1 MAGRVPTEFH
11 GYSKSMLTITD
22 LSLQRGGVWL
32 LENVNLTVQP
42 GQRVAIVGANG
53 AGKSS
58 LFKLLLGQL
67 APEQGSVSLPG
78 GCRIAHMAQEVEAS
92 SRSAR
97 DFILDGDFE
106 LRRLERELAAAE
118 ARSDDHAIA
127 HVHGE
132 LDLHE
137 AWSASRRAEALLR
150 GLGFADSDAERP
162 VSAFSGGWRIRL
174 NLAQA
179 LMRPSDLLLLDE
191 PTNHLDLDACLWL
204 ENWLRRYPG
213 TLLFISHDRDFM
225 DRVATHLVHFDQ
237 KKLVLY
243 TGNYSAF
250 EVQRSER
257 LAQQQA
263 GFERQQARI
272 AEIQR
277 FIDRFKAKATKA
289 KQAQSRVKALERME
303 QIAPAHIDSPFSFT
317 FPMADKVSN
326 PLLSVRDGKAG
337 HGESVVLSGLNL
349 TLLPGSRIG
358 LLGPNG
364 AGKSTLMDAL
374 RGKGTLLAGERT
386 CGEHLAI
393 KYFAQHQLESL
404 DLDASPFLHLQRLAP
419 KASEQSVRNFLGG
432 FDFHGD
438 EALSPIR
445 SFSGGEKARVA
456 LAVIAW
462 QKPNLLLLDEPTN
475 HLDLEMRQALT
486 MALQNFEGA
495 IVVVSHDRHLLRNT
509 VDEFWLVNDGHVV
522 EYQGDLEDYES
533 WLADRRK
540 DDAEPPKRQLGSV
553 AGSADAA
560 SAQADTAVGESA
572 DDRKARKRAEA
583 ALRQKLS
590 PYRKQQATLEKQME
604 TLHETLNDLE
614 SELADPALYSDES
627 KGRLKDLLGKQSAAK
642 GQLEEFEAQWLEVSE
657 TVETMEDE
665 LAGQ

>member
-1 MAGRVPTEFH
+1 
-11 GYSKSMLTITD
+11 MLTITD

-32 LENVNLTVQP
+32 LQAVSLTVQP

-58 LFKLLLGQL
+58 LFQLLLGQL
-67 APEQGSVSLPG
+67 TPEQGSVALPG
-78 GCRIAHMAQEVEAS
+78 GCRIAHMAQEVKAS
-92 SRSAR
+92 DRSAR
-97 DFILDGDFE
+97 DFVLDGDLD
-106 LRRLERELAAAE
+106 LRRMEAELADAE
-118 ARSDDHAIA
+118 ARGDDHAQARI
-127 HVHGE
+127 HGE
-132 LDLHE
+132 LDIHE
-137 AWSASRRAEALLR
+137 AWSASRRAETLLR
-150 GLGFADSDAERP
+150 GLGFSDYDIGRP

-237 KKLVLY
+237 QKLELY
-243 TGNYSAF
+243 TGNYTAF
-250 EVQRSER
+250 EGQRSER

-289 KQAQSRVKALERME
+289 RQAQSRVKALERME
-303 QIAPAHIDSPFSFT
+303 RIAPAHIDSPFSFE
-317 FPMADKVSN
+317 FPLSEKVSN
-326 PLLSVRDGKAG
+326 PLLSIRNGQAG
-337 HGESVVLSGLNL
+337 HGTAPILTGINL

-364 AGKSTLMDAL
+364 AGKSTLMDGL
-374 RGKGTLLAGERT
+374 RGEKTLLAGDRT

-393 KYFAQHQLESL
+393 GYFAQHQLESL
-404 DLDASPFLHLQRLAP
+404 DLDASPFLHLQRLSP
-419 KASEQSVRNFLGG
+419 KASEQSIRNFLGG

-438 EALSPIR
+438 EALSAIR

-456 LAVIAW
+456 LAIIAW
-462 QKPNLLLLDEPTN
+462 QRPNLLLLDEPTN

-495 IVVVSHDRHLLRNT
+495 IIVVSHDRHLLRNT
-509 VDEFWLVNDGHVV
+509 VDEFWLVNDGRVQ
-522 EYQGDLEDYES
+522 EYEGDLEDYER

-540 DDAEPPKRQLGSV
+540 DDTEAPRNNQVTSNGVPAE
-553 AGSADAA
+553 A
-560 SAQADTAVGESA
+560 SAGEGVGESA

-590 PYRKQQATLEKQME
+590 PYRKRQTGLEKEMDGLQQTLQTLEA
-604 TLHETLNDLE
+604 DL
-614 SELADPALYSDES
+614 ANPALYDAD
-627 KGRLKDLLGKQSAAK
+627 GQARLKELLGKQAEAK
-642 GQLEEFEAQWLEVSE
+642 SRMEDIEAEWLEVSE
-657 TVETMEDE
+657 TVESLEAE
-665 LAGQ
+665 LAG

>member
-1 MAGRVPTEFH
+1 
-11 GYSKSMLTITD
+11 MLTITD

-32 LENVNLTVQP
+32 LESVNLTIQP

-58 LFKLLLGQL
+58 LFQLLLGQL
-67 APEQGSVSLPG
+67 APEQGRASLPG
-78 GCRIAHMAQEVEAS
+78 GCRIAHMAQEVKAS
-92 SRSAR
+92 QRSAR
-97 DFILDGDFE
+97 NFVLDGDLD
-106 LRRLERELAAAE
+106 LRRLEAQLAAAE
-118 ARSDDHAIA
+118 ARGDDNESARI
-127 HVHGE
+127 HGE
-132 LDLHE
+132 LDVHE
-137 AWSASRRAEALLR
+137 AWSAPRRAESLIR
-150 GLGFADSDAERP
+150 GLGFTDTDADRP
-162 VSAFSGGWRIRL
+162 VSEFSGGWRIRL

-204 ENWLRRYPG
+204 ENWLRRYEG

-237 KKLVLY
+237 RGLDLY
-243 TGNYSAF
+243 SGNYSAF
-250 EVQRSER
+250 ETQRSER

-303 QIAPAHIDSPFSFT
+303 KIAPAHVDSPFSFE
-317 FPMADKVSN
+317 FPVADKVSS
-326 PLLSVRDGKAG
+326 PLLSIRHGAAG
-337 HGESVVLSGLNL
+337 YDDAVILSGINL

-374 RGKGTLLAGERT
+374 RAQDTLLEGQRT

-393 KYFAQHQLESL
+393 GHFAQHQLESL
-404 DLDASPFLHLQRLAP
+404 DLGASPFLHLQRLSP
-419 KASEQSVRNFLGG
+419 KASEQSIRNFLGG
-432 FDFHGD
+432 FDFHGK
-438 EALSPIR
+438 EALSAIH

-475 HLDLEMRQALT
+475 HLDLEMRHALT

-509 VDEFWLVNDGHVV
+509 VDDFWLVNDGRVT
-522 EYQGDLEDYES
+522 EYKGDLEDYER

-540 DDAEPPKRQLGSV
+540 DDTEAPQREDANGAAP
-553 AGSADAA
+553 SAKTE
-560 SAQADTAVGESA
+560 ADVAVGETA

-590 PYRKQQATLEKQME
+590 PYRKQQSALEKEMDQLQARLVTLEQDLSDPELYAEQGREQLKTMLAEQGRAKGRLAE
-604 TLHETLNDLE
+604 VEAQWLEISEAVENLE
-614 SELADPALYSDES
+614 SELATQD
-627 KGRLKDLLGKQSAAK
+627 
-642 GQLEEFEAQWLEVSE
+642 
-657 TVETMEDE
+657 
-665 LAGQ
+665 

>member
-1 MAGRVPTEFH
+1 
-11 GYSKSMLTITD
+11 
-22 LSLQRGGVWL
+22 L

-67 APEQGSVSLPG
+67 AAEQGGVSLPG

-92 SRSAR
+92 ARSAR

-106 LRRLERELAAAE
+106 LRRLERELAEAE
-118 ARSDDHAIA
+118 ARGDDHAIVHA
-127 HVHGE
+127 HGE

-137 AWSASRRAEALLR
+137 AWSAPRRAEALLR

-204 ENWLRRYPG
+204 ENWLRRYSG

-303 QIAPAHIDSPFSFT
+303 RIAPAHVDSPFSFE

-326 PLLSVRDGKAG
+326 PLLSIRHGVAG
-337 HGESVVLSGLNL
+337 HGDTAILRNINV

-364 AGKSTLMDAL
+364 AGKSTFMDAL
-374 RGKGTLLAGERT
+374 RGTGTLLSGERT

-393 KYFAQHQLESL
+393 GYFAQHQLESL

-419 KASEQSVRNFLGG
+419 RASEQQVRNFLGG

-456 LAVIAW
+456 LAIIAW

-486 MALQNFEGA
+486 MALQNFDGA

-509 VDEFWLVNDGHVV
+509 VDQFWLVSDGAVQ
-522 EYQGDLEDYES
+522 EYDGDLEDYER
-533 WLADRRK
+533 WLAERRK
-540 DDAEPPKRQLGSV
+540 DDDEPPKREVIEQATDNKV
-553 AGSADAA
+553 AAGATALTAD
-560 SAQADTAVGESA
+560 E
-572 DDRKARKRAEA
+572 RKARKRQEAE
-583 ALRQKLS
+583 LRQKLS
-590 PYRKQQATLEKQME
+590 PWRKKQGNLEARMEQLQQ
-604 TLHETLNDLE
+604 
-614 SELADPALYSDES
+614 ELAGVEQQLSDPAIYDDSA
-627 KGRLKDLLGKQSAAK
+627 KVKLKELLAQQTGLKRE
-642 GQLEEFEAQWLEVSE
+642 LDDVEAEWLEVSE
-657 TVETMEDE
+657 TVENLEAE
-665 LAGQ
+665 LAG

>member
-1 MAGRVPTEFH
+1 
-11 GYSKSMLTITD
+11 MLTITD

-67 APEQGSVSLPG
+67 AAEQGGVSLPG

-92 SRSAR
+92 ARSAR

-106 LRRLERELAAAE
+106 LRRLERELAEAE
-118 ARSDDHAIA
+118 ARGDDHAIA
-127 HVHGE
+127 HAHGE

-137 AWSASRRAEALLR
+137 AWSAPRRAEALLR

-204 ENWLRRYPG
+204 ENWLRRYSG

-303 QIAPAHIDSPFSFT
+303 RIAPAHVDSPFSFE

-326 PLLSVRDGKAG
+326 PLVSIRHGVAG
-337 HGESVVLSGLNL
+337 HGDTAILRNINV

-364 AGKSTLMDAL
+364 AGKSTFMDAL
-374 RGKGTLLAGERT
+374 RGTGTLLAGERT

-393 KYFAQHQLESL
+393 GYFAQHQLESL

-419 KASEQSVRNFLGG
+419 RASEQQVRNFLGG

-486 MALQNFEGA
+486 MALQNFDGA

-509 VDEFWLVNDGHVV
+509 VDQFWLVSDGAVR
-522 EYQGDLEDYES
+522 EYDGDLEDYER
-533 WLADRRK
+533 WLAERRK
-540 DDAEPPKRQLGSV
+540 DDDEPPKREVVEQAAENKV
-553 AGSADAA
+553 ATGATALTAD
-560 SAQADTAVGESA
+560 E
-572 DDRKARKRAEA
+572 RKARKRQEAE
-583 ALRQKLS
+583 LRQKLS
-590 PYRKQQATLEKQME
+590 PWRKKQGNLEARMDQLQQELAAVEQQ
-604 TLHETLNDLE
+604 
-614 SELADPALYSDES
+614 LADPAIYDDSA
-627 KGRLKDLLGKQSAAK
+627 KLKLKELLAQQTGLKRE
-642 GQLEEFEAQWLEVSE
+642 LDDVEAEWLDVSE
-657 TVETMEDE
+657 TVENLEAE
-665 LAGQ
+665 LAG

>member
-1 MAGRVPTEFH
+1 M
-11 GYSKSMLTITD
+11 
-22 LSLQRGGVWL
+22 

-67 APEQGSVSLPG
+67 AAEQGGVSLPG

-92 SRSAR
+92 ARSAR

-106 LRRLERELAAAE
+106 LRRLERELAEAE
-118 ARSDDHAIA
+118 ARGDDHAIA
-127 HVHGE
+127 HAHGE

-137 AWSASRRAEALLR
+137 AWSAPRRAEALLR

-204 ENWLRRYPG
+204 ENWLRRYSG

-303 QIAPAHIDSPFSFT
+303 RIAPAHVDSPFGFD

-326 PLLSVRDGKAG
+326 PLLSIRHGVAG
-337 HGESVVLSGLNL
+337 HGDTAILRNINV

-364 AGKSTLMDAL
+364 AGKSTFMDAL
-374 RGKGTLLAGERT
+374 RGTGTLLAGERT

-393 KYFAQHQLESL
+393 GYFAQHQLESL

-419 KASEQSVRNFLGG
+419 RASEQQVRNFLGG

-456 LAVIAW
+456 LAIIAW

-486 MALQNFEGA
+486 MALQNFDGA

-509 VDEFWLVNDGHVV
+509 VDQFWLVSDGAVQ
-522 EYQGDLEDYES
+522 EYDGDLEDYER
-533 WLADRRK
+533 WLAERRK
-540 DDAEPPKRQLGSV
+540 DDDEPPKREVVEQAAENKV
-553 AGSADAA
+553 ATGATALTAD
-560 SAQADTAVGESA
+560 E
-572 DDRKARKRAEA
+572 RKVRKRQEAE
-583 ALRQKLS
+583 LRQKLS
-590 PYRKQQATLEKQME
+590 PWRKKQGNLEARMEQLQQ
-604 TLHETLNDLE
+604 
-614 SELADPALYSDES
+614 ELAGVEQQLSDPAIYDDSA
-627 KGRLKDLLGKQSAAK
+627 KVKLKELLAQQTGLKRE
-642 GQLEEFEAQWLEVSE
+642 LDDVEAEWLEVSE
-657 TVETMEDE
+657 TVENLEAE
-665 LAGQ
+665 LAG

>member
-1 MAGRVPTEFH
+1 
-11 GYSKSMLTITD
+11 MLTITD

-32 LENVNLTVQP
+32 LDSVTLTVQT

-58 LFKLLLGQL
+58 LFQLLLGQL

-78 GCRIAHMAQEVEAS
+78 GCRIAHMAQEVEATG
-92 SRSAR
+92 RSAR
-97 DFILDGDFE
+97 DFVLDGDPD
-106 LRRLERELAAAE
+106 LRRLEQELQKAE
-118 ARSDDHAIA
+118 SRGDDNAVA
-127 HVHGE
+127 HIHGE
-132 LDLHE
+132 LDVHE
-137 AWSASRRAEALLR
+137 AWSAPRRAESLLR
-150 GLGFADSDAERP
+150 GLGFQDSDADRP

-204 ENWLRRYPG
+204 ENWLRRYGG

-225 DRVATHLVHFDQ
+225 DRVATHVVHFDNR
-237 KKLVLY
+237 KLELY

-250 EVQRSER
+250 EGQRSER

-289 KQAQSRVKALERME
+289 RQAQSRVKALERME
-303 QIAPAHIDSPFSFT
+303 KIAPAHIDSPFSFE
-317 FPMADKVSN
+317 FPMADKVSS
-326 PLLSVRDGKAG
+326 PLLSIRHGRAG
-337 HGESVVLSGLNL
+337 HGDTVILDNINL
-349 TLLPGSRIG
+349 TLLPGSRVG

-374 RGKGTLLAGERT
+374 LGPGEHGEASTLIAGERT
-386 CGEHLAI
+386 CGENLAI
-393 KYFAQHQLESL
+393 GYFAQHQLESL

-419 KASEQSVRNFLGG
+419 RASEQSIRNFLGG

-438 EALSPIR
+438 EALSAIR

-509 VDEFWLVNDGHVV
+509 VDEFWLVNDGGVT
-522 EYQGDLEDYES
+522 EYQGDLEDYER

-540 DDAEPPKRQLGSV
+540 DDTEAPRRQPTGARNGV
-553 AGSADAA
+553 NTAA
-560 SAQADTAVGESA
+560 LESEAAVGESA
-572 DDRKARKRAEA
+572 EDRKARKRAEA

-590 PYRKQQATLEKQME
+590 PYRKKQATLEKQME
-604 TLHETLNDLE
+604 SLHETLSGLE
-614 SELADPALYSDES
+614 AELADPGLYNDES
-627 KGRLKDLLGKQSAAK
+627 KNRLKELLGRQSEAK
-642 GQLEEFEAQWLEVSE
+642 ARLEDAEAEWLDVSE
-657 TVETMEDE
+657 TVEAMEAE
-665 LAGQ
+665 LAD

>member
-1 MAGRVPTEFH
+1 
-11 GYSKSMLTITD
+11 MLE
-22 LSLQRGGVWL
+22 S
-32 LENVNLTVQP
+32 VNLTIQP

-58 LFKLLLGQL
+58 LFQLLLGQL
-67 APEQGSVSLPG
+67 APEQGSASLPG
-78 GCRIAHMAQEVEAS
+78 GCRIAHMAQEVMAS
-92 SRSAR
+92 RRSAR
-97 DFILDGDFE
+97 DFVLDGDID
-106 LRRLERELAAAE
+106 LRRLEADLAAAE
-118 ARSDDHAIA
+118 ARGDDHEIA
-127 HVHGE
+127 RIHGE
-132 LDLHE
+132 LDVHE
-137 AWSASRRAEALLR
+137 AWSAPRRAESLIR
-150 GLGFADSDAERP
+150 GLGFTDADADRP

-204 ENWLRRYPG
+204 ENWLRRYEG

-237 KKLVLY
+237 RRLDLY

-250 EVQRSER
+250 EAQRSER

-303 QIAPAHIDSPFSFT
+303 KIAPAHVDSPFSFE
-317 FPMADKVSN
+317 FPVADKVSS
-326 PLLSVRDGKAG
+326 PLLSIRHGAAGYDDAVILRDI
-337 HGESVVLSGLNL
+337 NL

-374 RGKGTLLAGERT
+374 RQQDALLEGQRI

-393 KYFAQHQLESL
+393 GHFAQHQLESL
-404 DLDASPFLHLQRLAP
+404 DLDASPFLHLQRLSP
-419 KASEQSVRNFLGG
+419 RASEQSIRNFLGG

-438 EALSPIR
+438 EALSAIR

-486 MALQNFEGA
+486 MALQNFDGA

-509 VDEFWLVNDGHVV
+509 VDEFWLVNDGRVT
-522 EYQGDLEDYES
+522 EYKGDLEDYER

-540 DDAEPPKRQLGSV
+540 DETEAPRRAAA
-553 AGSADAA
+553 AGTA
-560 SAQADTAVGESA
+560 SAPEKPEAEATIGESA

-590 PYRKQQATLEKQME
+590 PYRK
-604 TLHETLNDLE
+604 
-614 SELADPALYSDES
+614 
-627 KGRLKDLLGKQSAAK
+627 KQSALEKEMDQLQGRLAA
-642 GQLEEFEAQWLEVSE
+642 LEETLSDPDLYAEQGREKLKASLAEQGSAKSRLADVEAEWLEVSE
-657 TVETMEDE
+657 KVEEMESE
-665 LAGQ
+665 LEVQA

>member
-1 MAGRVPTEFH
+1 
-11 GYSKSMLTITD
+11 MLTITD

-32 LENVNLTVQP
+32 LDTTSVTIQP
-42 GQRVAIVGANG
+42 GQRAAIVGANG

-58 LFKLLLGQL
+58 LFQLLLGQL
-67 APEQGSVSLPG
+67 SPEQGSVSLPG

-92 SRSAR
+92 ARSAR
-97 DFILDGDFE
+97 DFVLDGDTR
-106 LRRLERELAAAE
+106 LRALESELAEAE
-118 ARSDDHAIA
+118 ARGDDHAMA
-127 HVHGE
+127 RVHGE
-132 LDLHE
+132 LDVHE
-137 AWSASRRAEALLR
+137 AWSASRRAEALIR
-150 GLGFADSDAERP
+150 GLGFVDGDADRP
-162 VSAFSGGWRIRL
+162 VSSFSGGWRIRL

-179 LMRPSDLLLLDE
+179 LMKPSDLLLLDE

-204 ENWLRRYPG
+204 ENWLARYPG

-225 DRVATHLVHFDQ
+225 DRVATHIIHFDR
-237 KKLVLY
+237 KKLAQY

-250 EVQRSER
+250 ENQRSER

-263 GFERQQARI
+263 NYEKQQARV

-289 KQAQSRVKALERME
+289 RQAQSRVKSLERME

-317 FPMADKVSN
+317 FPVADKVSN
-326 PLLSVRDGKAG
+326 PLLSVRKGEAG
-337 HGESVVLSGLNL
+337 HGQSVVLSGLNL
-349 TLLPGSRIG
+349 TLLPGSRVG

-374 RGKGTLLAGERT
+374 RGQSTLLGGDRT
-386 CGEHLAI
+386 GGEHLAI
-393 KYFAQHQLESL
+393 GYFAQHQLESL
-404 DLDASPFLHLQRLAP
+404 DLDASPFLHLQRLSP

-486 MALQNFEGA
+486 MALQNFDGA
-495 IVVVSHDRHLLRNT
+495 MVVVSHDRHLLRNT
-509 VDEFWLVNDGHVV
+509 VDEFWLVNDGVV
-522 EYQGDLEDYES
+522 EPYEGDLEDYER

-540 DDAEPPKRQLGSV
+540 DDDQPPRRDSQASV
-553 AGSADAA
+553 ADASSGLTAD
-560 SAQADTAVGESA
+560 Q
-572 DDRKARKRAEA
+572 RKARKREQAELRQQLSPWKKQLAKSEKAIEASQAKLAELEEALADSSLYEAASKVRLKELLAEQAATRAALDDAEA
-583 ALRQKLS
+583 
-590 PYRKQQATLEKQME
+590 TWLETGEK
-604 TLHETLNDLE
+604 
-614 SELADPALYSDES
+614 
-627 KGRLKDLLGKQSAAK
+627 
-642 GQLEEFEAQWLEVSE
+642 LEELEARLE
-657 TVETMEDE
+657 
-665 LAGQ
+665 

>member
-1 MAGRVPTEFH
+1 M
-11 GYSKSMLTITD
+11 
-22 LSLQRGGVWL
+22 
-32 LENVNLTVQP
+32 LENVSLTVQP

-58 LFKLLLGQL
+58 LFQLLLGHL

-92 SRSAR
+92 QRSAR
-97 DFILDGDFE
+97 DFVLDGDFE
-106 LRRLERELAAAE
+106 LRRMERELADAE
-118 ARSDDHAIA
+118 ARDDHHAIA
-127 HVHGE
+127 RLHGE
-132 LDLHE
+132 LDVHE
-137 AWSASRRAEALLR
+137 AWSAPRRADSLLR
-150 GLGFADSDAERP
+150 GLGFADSDVDRP

-225 DRVATHLVHFDQ
+225 DRVATHLVHFDN
-237 KKLVLY
+237 KKLELY

-250 EVQRSER
+250 ELQRSER
-257 LAQQQA
+257 LAQQQSNY
-263 GFERQQARI
+263 ERQQARI

-289 KQAQSRVKALERME
+289 RQAQSRVKALERME
-303 QIAPAHIDSPFSFT
+303 RIAPAHVDSPFSFE

-326 PLLSVRDGKAG
+326 PLLSIRNGVAG
-337 HGESVVLSGLNL
+337 HGQTAILNNINV

-364 AGKSTLMDAL
+364 AGKSTFMDAL
-374 RGKGTLLAGERT
+374 RGTGTLLSGERT

-393 KYFAQHQLESL
+393 GYFAQHQLEAL
-404 DLDASPFLHLQRLAP
+404 DLDASPFLHLQRLSP
-419 KASEQSVRNFLGG
+419 RASEQSVRNFLGG

-486 MALQNFEGA
+486 MALQNFDGA

-509 VDEFWLVNDGHVV
+509 VDEFWLVSDGTVQ
-522 EYQGDLEDYES
+522 EYDGDLEDYER

-540 DDAEPPKRQLGSV
+540 DEDEPPKRQVAEDSEAEKK
-553 AGSADAA
+553 AGSA
-560 SAQADTAVGESA
+560 QALTADE
-572 DDRKARKRAEA
+572 RKARKRQEAE
-583 ALRQKLS
+583 LRQKLS
-590 PYRKQQATLEKQME
+590 PWRKKQVSLEARMDQLQQQ
-604 TLHETLNDLE
+604 
-614 SELADPALYSDES
+614 LAGVEASLGDPAVYEDSG
-627 KGRLKDLLGKQSAAK
+627 KVRLKALLAEQTELKRA
-642 GQLEEFEAQWLEVSE
+642 LEEVEAEWLEVSE
-657 TVETMEDE
+657 TVENLEAE
-665 LAGQ
+665 LAG

>member
-1 MAGRVPTEFH
+1 
-11 GYSKSMLTITD
+11 MLTITD
-22 LSLQRGGVWL
+22 LSLQRGGDWL
-32 LENVNLTVQP
+32 LDAVSLTVQP
-42 GQRVAIVGANG
+42 GQRMAIVGANG

-58 LFKLLLGQL
+58 LFQLLLGQL
-67 APEQGSVSLPG
+67 SPEQGSVSLPG
-78 GCRIAHMAQEVEAS
+78 GCRIAHMAQEVKATEQ
-92 SRSAR
+92 SAR
-97 DFILDGDFE
+97 DFVLDGDTD
-106 LRRLERELAAAE
+106 LRRLEQELAQAE
-118 ARSDDHAIA
+118 ARGDDNAIA
-127 HVHGE
+127 HIHGE
-132 LDLHE
+132 LDVHE
-137 AWSASRRAEALLR
+137 AWSAARRAESLLR
-150 GLGFADSDAERP
+150 GLGFQDGDADRP

-204 ENWLRRYPG
+204 ENWLRRYEG

-225 DRVATHLVHFDQ
+225 DRVATHVVHFDRR
-237 KKLVLY
+237 KLDLY

-289 KQAQSRVKALERME
+289 RQAQSRVKSLERME
-303 QIAPAHIDSPFSFT
+303 KIAPAHIDSPFSFE
-317 FPMADKVSN
+317 FPVADKVSN
-326 PLLSVRDGKAG
+326 PLLSIRHGQAG
-337 HGESVVLSGLNL
+337 HGEQTILDNINL

-374 RGKGTLLAGERT
+374 LGEGESGAASTLISGERV

-393 KYFAQHQLESL
+393 GYFAQHQLESL
-404 DLDASPFLHLQRLAP
+404 DLDASPFLHLQRLSP
-419 KASEQSVRNFLGG
+419 TASEQSIRNFLGG
-432 FDFHGD
+432 FDFRGD
-438 EALSPIR
+438 DALGRIR

-509 VDEFWLVNDGHVV
+509 VDEFWLVNDGRVT
-522 EYQGDLEDYES
+522 EYQGDLEDYER

-540 DDAEPPKRQLGSV
+540 DETEAPRRQTVDSR
-553 AGSADAA
+553 ATADSASKPA
-560 SAQADTAVGESA
+560 ADTSVGESA

-583 ALRQKLS
+583 ALRKKLS
-590 PYRKQQATLEKQME
+590 PYRKRQALLEKQME
-604 TLHETLNDLE
+604 SLNETLSSLE
-614 SELADPALYSDES
+614 AELAVPELYEDGG
-627 KGRLKDLLGKQSAAK
+627 KDRLKELLSKQSSANAE
-642 GQLEEFEAQWLEVSE
+642 LEDVEAEWLEVSE
-657 TVETMEDE
+657 TVEGMEEE
-665 LAGQ
+665 LTG

>member
-1 MAGRVPTEFH
+1 M
-11 GYSKSMLTITD
+11 
-22 LSLQRGGVWL
+22 

-67 APEQGSVSLPG
+67 AAEQGGASLPG

-92 SRSAR
+92 ARSAR

-106 LRRLERELAAAE
+106 LRRLERELAEAE
-118 ARSDDHAIA
+118 ARGDDHAIA
-127 HVHGE
+127 HAHGE

-137 AWSASRRAEALLR
+137 AWSAPRRAEALLR

-204 ENWLRRYPG
+204 ENWLRRYSG

-303 QIAPAHIDSPFSFT
+303 RIAPAHVDSPFSFE

-326 PLLSVRDGKAG
+326 PLLSIRHGVAG
-337 HGESVVLSGLNL
+337 HGDTAILRNINV

-364 AGKSTLMDAL
+364 AGKSTFMDAL
-374 RGKGTLLAGERT
+374 RGTGTLLAGERT

-393 KYFAQHQLESL
+393 GYFAQHQLESL

-419 KASEQSVRNFLGG
+419 RASEQQVRNFLGG

-456 LAVIAW
+456 LAIIAW

-486 MALQNFEGA
+486 MALQNFDGA

-509 VDEFWLVNDGHVV
+509 VDQFWLVSDGAVQ
-522 EYQGDLEDYES
+522 EYDGDLEDYER
-533 WLADRRK
+533 WLAERRK
-540 DDAEPPKRQLGSV
+540 DDDEPPKREVIEQATDNKV
-553 AGSADAA
+553 AAGATALTAD
-560 SAQADTAVGESA
+560 E
-572 DDRKARKRAEA
+572 RKARKRQEAE
-583 ALRQKLS
+583 LRQKLS
-590 PYRKQQATLEKQME
+590 PWRKKQGNLETRMEQLQQ
-604 TLHETLNDLE
+604 
-614 SELADPALYSDES
+614 ELAGVEQQLSDPAIYDDSA
-627 KGRLKDLLGKQSAAK
+627 KVKLKELLAQQTGLKRE
-642 GQLEEFEAQWLEVSE
+642 LDDVEAEWLEVSE
-657 TVETMEDE
+657 TVENLEAE
-665 LAGQ
+665 LAG

>member
-1 MAGRVPTEFH
+1 
-11 GYSKSMLTITD
+11 MLTITD

-32 LENVNLTVQP
+32 LDSVSLTVQS

-58 LFKLLLGQL
+58 LFQLLLGQL

-78 GCRIAHMAQEVEAS
+78 GCRIAQMAQEVAAT

-97 DFILDGDFE
+97 DFVLDGDLD
-106 LRRLERELAAAE
+106 LRRLEQALQQAE
-118 ARSDDHAIA
+118 ARGDDNAVA
-127 HVHGE
+127 HIHGE
-132 LDLHE
+132 LDVHE
-137 AWSASRRAEALLR
+137 AWSASRRAESLLR
-150 GLGFADSDAERP
+150 GLGFQDGDADRP

-204 ENWLRRYPG
+204 ENWLRRYDG

-225 DRVATHLVHFDQ
+225 DRVATHVVHFDRR
-237 KKLVLY
+237 KLELY

-250 EVQRSER
+250 ESQRSER

-277 FIDRFKAKATKA
+277 FIDRFKAQATKA
-289 KQAQSRVKALERME
+289 RQAQSRVKSLERME
-303 QIAPAHIDSPFSFT
+303 KIAPAHIDSPFSFE
-317 FPMADKVSN
+317 FPVADKVSS
-326 PLLSVRDGKAG
+326 PLLSIRHGRAG
-337 HGESVVLSGLNL
+337 HGETVILDGINLS
-349 TLLPGSRIG
+349 LLPGSRIG

-374 RGKGTLLAGERT
+374 LGQGEHGAASTLISGERA
-386 CGEHLAI
+386 CGENLAI
-393 KYFAQHQLESL
+393 GYFAQHQLESL
-404 DLDASPFLHLQRLAP
+404 DLDASPFLHLQRLSP

-445 SFSGGEKARVA
+445 TFSGGEKARVA

-486 MALQNFEGA
+486 MALQNFDGA

-509 VDEFWLVNDGHVV
+509 VDEFWLVNDSRVA
-522 EYQGDLEDYES
+522 EYQGDLEDYER

-540 DDAEPPKRQLGSV
+540 DDTEAPKRQA
-553 AGSADAA
+553 AGTLYSDGDAKA
-560 SAQADTAVGESA
+560 SEPEAGVGESA
-572 DDRKARKRAEA
+572 EDRKARKRAEA

-590 PYRKQQATLEKQME
+590 PFRKRQVALEKQME
-604 TLHETLNDLE
+604 SLNETLSGLE
-614 SELADPALYSDES
+614 SELADPGLYGDES
-627 KGRLKDLLGKQSAAK
+627 KNRLKELLGKQAEAK
-642 GQLEEFEAQWLEVSE
+642 ARLNDVEAEWLDVSE
-657 TVETMEDE
+657 TVEVMEAE
-665 LAGQ
+665 LAV

>member
-1 MAGRVPTEFH
+1 
-11 GYSKSMLTITD
+11 MLTITD

-32 LENVNLTVQP
+32 LEAVNLTIQP

-58 LFKLLLGQL
+58 LFQLLLGQL
-67 APEQGSVSLPG
+67 SPEQGSVFLPG
-78 GCRIAHMAQEVEAS
+78 GCRIAHMAQEVAAS

-97 DFILDGDFE
+97 DFVLDGDHD
-106 LRRLERELAAAE
+106 LRRMEAELAAAE
-118 ARSDDHAIA
+118 ERGDDHTIA
-127 HVHGE
+127 RIHGE
-132 LDLHE
+132 LDIHE
-137 AWSASRRAEALLR
+137 AWSAPRRAEALLR
-150 GLGFADSDAERP
+150 GLGFSDADADRP

-204 ENWLRRYPG
+204 ENWLRRYEG

-237 KKLVLY
+237 RKLELY
-243 TGNYSAF
+243 TGNYSSF
-250 EVQRSER
+250 ETQRSER
-257 LAQQQA
+257 IAQQQA
-263 GFERQQARI
+263 GYERQQARI

-289 KQAQSRVKALERME
+289 RQAQSRVKALERME
-303 QIAPAHIDSPFSFT
+303 KIAPAHVDSPFSFE
-317 FPMADKVSN
+317 FPVADKVSN
-326 PLLSVRDGKAG
+326 PLLSIRNGAAG
-337 HGESVVLSGLNL
+337 YGETVILEGINLS
-349 TLLPGSRIG
+349 LLPGSRIG

-374 RGKGTLLAGERT
+374 RGESTLVRGERT
-386 CGEHLAI
+386 TGEHLAI
-393 KYFAQHQLESL
+393 GYFAQHQLESL
-404 DLDASPFLHLQRLAP
+404 DLDASPFLHLQRLSP
-419 KASEQSVRNFLGG
+419 RASEQSIRNFLGG

-438 EALSPIR
+438 EALSAIR

-509 VDEFWLVNDGHVV
+509 VDDFWLVNDARVT
-522 EYQGDLEDYES
+522 EYDGDLEDYER

-540 DDAEPPKRQLGSV
+540 DETEAPRRENDNAPATASQPSG
-553 AGSADAA
+553 AGAAA
-560 SAQADTAVGESA
+560 SGAGENA
-572 DDRKARKRAEA
+572 EDRKARKRAEA
-583 ALRQKLS
+583 AIRQKLS
-590 PYRKQQATLEKQME
+590 PYRKQQAALEKEMDRLQSTLATLEP
-604 TLHETLNDLE
+604 DL
-614 SELADPALYSDES
+614 SDPDLYGDQ
-627 KGRLKDLLGKQSAAK
+627 GRQKLKDLLGQQATARSRLAEVEAEWLDISEKVED
-642 GQLEEFEAQWLEVSE
+642 LEA
-657 TVETMEDE
+657 E
-665 LAGQ
+665 LTA

>member
-1 MAGRVPTEFH
+1 
-11 GYSKSMLTITD
+11 MLTITD

-32 LENVNLTVQP
+32 LEAVNLTIQP

-58 LFKLLLGQL
+58 LFQLLLGQL
-67 APEQGSVSLPG
+67 APEQGSASLPG
-78 GCRIAHMAQEVEAS
+78 GCRIAHMAQEVAAS

-97 DFILDGDFE
+97 DFVLDGDYD
-106 LRRLERELAAAE
+106 LRRMESELADAE
-118 ARSDDHAIA
+118 EQGDDHRIA
-127 HVHGE
+127 RIHGE
-132 LDLHE
+132 LDIHE

-150 GLGFADSDAERP
+150 GLGFSDADADRP
-162 VSAFSGGWRIRL
+162 VSSFSGGWRIRL

-204 ENWLRRYPG
+204 ENWLRRYEG

-237 KKLVLY
+237 RRLDLY
-243 TGNYSAF
+243 TGNYSSF
-250 EVQRSER
+250 ETQRSER
-257 LAQQQA
+257 IAQQQA
-263 GFERQQARI
+263 GYERQQARI

-289 KQAQSRVKALERME
+289 RQAQSRVKALERME
-303 QIAPAHIDSPFSFT
+303 KIAPAHVDSPFSFE
-317 FPMADKVSN
+317 FPVADKVSN
-326 PLLSVRDGKAG
+326 PLMSIRNGSAG
-337 HGESVVLSGLNL
+337 YGDAVVLEGINL
-349 TLLPGSRIG
+349 SLLPGSRIG

-374 RGKGTLLAGERT
+374 RGQSTLLRGERT
-386 CGEHLAI
+386 TGEHVAI
-393 KYFAQHQLESL
+393 GYFAQHQLESL

-432 FDFHGD
+432 FDFHGN
-438 EALSPIR
+438 EALSAIR

-509 VDEFWLVNDGHVV
+509 VDDFWLVNEGRVT
-522 EYQGDLEDYES
+522 EYEGDLEDYER

-540 DDAEPPKRQLGSV
+540 DETEAPRRESGEAQA
-553 AGSADAA
+553 AGSNALAAD
-560 SAQADTAVGESA
+560 SGVGENA
-572 DDRKARKRAEA
+572 EDRKARKRAEA
-583 ALRQKLS
+583 AIRQKLS
-590 PYRKQQATLEKQME
+590 PYRKQQGALEKEMDQLQSTLVTLEQSLSEPELYADQGKQ
-604 TLHETLNDLE
+604 
-614 SELADPALYSDES
+614 
-627 KGRLKDLLGKQSAAK
+627 KLKDLLGQQATAK
-642 GQLEEFEAQWLEVSE
+642 SRLAEVEAEWLEISE
-657 TVETMEDE
+657 TVESLEAE
-665 LAGQ
+665 LTP

>member
-1 MAGRVPTEFH
+1 M
-11 GYSKSMLTITD
+11 
-22 LSLQRGGVWL
+22 

-67 APEQGSVSLPG
+67 AAEQGGVSLPG

-92 SRSAR
+92 ARSAR

-106 LRRLERELAAAE
+106 LRRLERELAEAE
-118 ARSDDHAIA
+118 ARGDDHAIA
-127 HVHGE
+127 HAHGE

-137 AWSASRRAEALLR
+137 AWSAPRRAEALLR

-204 ENWLRRYPG
+204 ENWLRRYSG

-303 QIAPAHIDSPFSFT
+303 RIAPAHVDSPFSFE

-326 PLLSVRDGKAG
+326 PLLSIRHGVAG
-337 HGESVVLSGLNL
+337 HGDTAILRNINV

-364 AGKSTLMDAL
+364 AGKSTFMDAL
-374 RGKGTLLAGERT
+374 RGTGTLLAGERT

-393 KYFAQHQLESL
+393 GYFAQHQLESL

-419 KASEQSVRNFLGG
+419 RASEQQVRNFLGG

-456 LAVIAW
+456 LAIIAW

-486 MALQNFEGA
+486 MALQNFDGA

-509 VDEFWLVNDGHVV
+509 VDQFWLVSDGAVQ
-522 EYQGDLEDYES
+522 EYDGDLEDYER
-533 WLADRRK
+533 WLAERRK
-540 DDAEPPKRQLGSV
+540 DDDEPPKREVVEQAAENKV
-553 AGSADAA
+553 ATGATALTAD
-560 SAQADTAVGESA
+560 E
-572 DDRKARKRAEA
+572 RKARKRQEAE
-583 ALRQKLS
+583 LRQKLS
-590 PYRKQQATLEKQME
+590 PWRKKQGNLEARMEQLQQ
-604 TLHETLNDLE
+604 
-614 SELADPALYSDES
+614 ELAGVEQQLSDPAIYDDSA
-627 KGRLKDLLGKQSAAK
+627 KVKLKELLAQQTGLKRE
-642 GQLEEFEAQWLEVSE
+642 LDDVEAEWLEVSE
-657 TVETMEDE
+657 TVENLEAE
-665 LAGQ
+665 LAG

>member
-1 MAGRVPTEFH
+1 
-11 GYSKSMLTITD
+11 MLTITD

-32 LENVNLTVQP
+32 LDSVALTVQS

-58 LFKLLLGQL
+58 LFQLLLGQL

-78 GCRIAHMAQEVEAS
+78 GCRIAHMAQEVEATE
-92 SRSAR
+92 RSAR
-97 DFILDGDFE
+97 DFVLDGDLD
-106 LRRLERELAAAE
+106 LRRLERELQHAE
-118 ARSDDHAIA
+118 ARGDDNAVA
-127 HVHGE
+127 HIHGE
-132 LDLHE
+132 LDVHE
-137 AWSASRRAEALLR
+137 AWSAARRAESLLR
-150 GLGFADSDAERP
+150 GLGFQNGDASRP

-204 ENWLRRYPG
+204 ENWLRRYDG

-225 DRVATHLVHFDQ
+225 DRVATHVVHFDRQ
-237 KKLVLY
+237 KLELY

-250 EVQRSER
+250 EGQRSER

-272 AEIQR
+272 VEIQR
-277 FIDRFKAKATKA
+277 FIDRFKAQATKA
-289 KQAQSRVKALERME
+289 RQAQSRVKSLERME
-303 QIAPAHIDSPFSFT
+303 KIAPAHIDSPFSFE

-326 PLLSVRDGKAG
+326 PLLSIRHGQAG
-337 HGESVVLSGLNL
+337 HGESVILNNINL

-374 RGKGTLLAGERT
+374 LGQGDEGATSTLLTGERT
-386 CGEHLAI
+386 CGDHLAI
-393 KYFAQHQLESL
+393 GYFAQHQLESL
-404 DLDASPFLHLQRLAP
+404 DLDASPFLHLQRLSP
-419 KASEQSVRNFLGG
+419 RASEQSVRNFLGG

-509 VDEFWLVNDGHVV
+509 VDEFWLVNDGRVV
-522 EYQGDLEDYES
+522 EYQGDLEDYER

-540 DDAEPPKRQLGSV
+540 DDIEAPKRQA
-553 AGSADAA
+553 AGAGNADNSSAATESDAGA
-560 SAQADTAVGESA
+560 GIGESA
-572 DDRKARKRAEA
+572 EDRKARKRAEA

-590 PYRKQQATLEKQME
+590 PYRKRQTVLEKQME
-604 TLHETLNDLE
+604 SLHETLSSLE
-614 SELADPALYSDES
+614 SELADPGIYGDES
-627 KGRLKDLLGKQSAAK
+627 KNRLKELLGKQADAK
-642 GQLEEFEAQWLEVSE
+642 ARLEDTEAEWLDVSE
-657 TVETMEDE
+657 TVETMEEE
-665 LAGQ
+665 LAS

>member
-1 MAGRVPTEFH
+1 M
-11 GYSKSMLTITD
+11 
-22 LSLQRGGVWL
+22 

-67 APEQGSVSLPG
+67 AAEQGGVSLPG

-92 SRSAR
+92 ARSAR

-106 LRRLERELAAAE
+106 LRRLERELAEAE
-118 ARSDDHAIA
+118 ARGDDHAIA
-127 HVHGE
+127 HAHGE

-137 AWSASRRAEALLR
+137 AWSAPRRAEALLR

-204 ENWLRRYPG
+204 ENWLRRYSG

-303 QIAPAHIDSPFSFT
+303 RIAPAHVDSPFSFE

-326 PLLSVRDGKAG
+326 PLLSIRHGVAG
-337 HGESVVLSGLNL
+337 HGDTAILRNINV

-364 AGKSTLMDAL
+364 AGKSTFMDAL
-374 RGKGTLLAGERT
+374 RGTGTLLAGERT

-393 KYFAQHQLESL
+393 GYFAQHQLESL

-419 KASEQSVRNFLGG
+419 RASEQQVRNFLGG

-456 LAVIAW
+456 LAIIAW

-486 MALQNFEGA
+486 MALQNFDGA

-509 VDEFWLVNDGHVV
+509 VDQFWLVSDGAVQ
-522 EYQGDLEDYES
+522 EYEGDLEDYER
-533 WLADRRK
+533 WLAERRK
-540 DDAEPPKRQLGSV
+540 DDDEPPKREVVEQAAENKV
-553 AGSADAA
+553 AAGATALTAD
-560 SAQADTAVGESA
+560 E
-572 DDRKARKRAEA
+572 RKARKRQEAE
-583 ALRQKLS
+583 LRQKLS
-590 PYRKQQATLEKQME
+590 PWRKKQGNLETRMEQLQQ
-604 TLHETLNDLE
+604 
-614 SELADPALYSDES
+614 ELAGVEQQLSDPAIYDDSA
-627 KGRLKDLLGKQSAAK
+627 KVKLKELLAQQTGLKRE
-642 GQLEEFEAQWLEVSE
+642 LDDVEAEWLEVSE
-657 TVETMEDE
+657 TVENLEAE
-665 LAGQ
+665 LAG

>member
-1 MAGRVPTEFH
+1 
-11 GYSKSMLTITD
+11 MLD
-22 LSLQRGGVWL
+22 SVS
-32 LENVNLTVQP
+32 VTVQS

-58 LFKLLLGQL
+58 LFQLLLGEL
-67 APEQGSVSLPG
+67 SPEQGNASLPG
-78 GCRIAHMAQEVEAS
+78 GCRIAQMAQEVAAT

-97 DFILDGDFE
+97 DFVLDGDLD
-106 LRRLERELAAAE
+106 LRRLEGELQQAE
-118 ARSDDHAIA
+118 ARGDDNAVA
-127 HVHGE
+127 HIHGE
-132 LDLHE
+132 LDVHE
-137 AWSASRRAEALLR
+137 AWSAARRAESLLR
-150 GLGFADSDAERP
+150 GLGFQDGDADRP

-204 ENWLRRYPG
+204 ENWLRRYEG

-225 DRVATHLVHFDQ
+225 DRVATNVVHFDRR
-237 KKLVLY
+237 KLELY

-250 EVQRSER
+250 ESQRSER

-277 FIDRFKAKATKA
+277 FIDRFKAQATKA
-289 KQAQSRVKALERME
+289 RQAQSRVKSLERME
-303 QIAPAHIDSPFSFT
+303 KIAPAHVDSPFNFE
-317 FPMADKVSN
+317 FPVADKVSS
-326 PLLSVRDGKAG
+326 PLLSIRHGRAG
-337 HGESVVLSGLNL
+337 HGETVILDGINLS
-349 TLLPGSRIG
+349 LLPGSRIG

-374 RGKGTLLAGERT
+374 LGQGEQGEASTLISGERT
-386 CGEHLAI
+386 CGENLAI
-393 KYFAQHQLESL
+393 GYFAQHQLESL
-404 DLDASPFLHLQRLAP
+404 DLDASPFLHLQRLSPRAT
-419 KASEQSVRNFLGG
+419 EQSVRNFLGG
-432 FDFHGD
+432 FNFHGN

-509 VDEFWLVNDGHVV
+509 VDEFWLVNDGCVA
-522 EYQGDLEDYES
+522 EYKGDLEDYER

-540 DDAEPPKRQLGSV
+540 DDTEAPKRQL
-553 AGSADAA
+553 AG
-560 SAQADTAVGESA
+560 TANAGDVETTESGAGVGESA
-572 DDRKARKRAEA
+572 EDRKARKRAEA
-583 ALRQKLS
+583 ALRKKLS
-590 PYRKQQATLEKQME
+590 PYRKQQAALEK
-604 TLHETLNDLE
+604 DGI
-614 SELADPALYSDES
+614 PA
-627 KGRLKDLLGKQSAAK
+627 
-642 GQLEEFEAQWLEVSE
+642 
-657 TVETMEDE
+657 
-665 LAGQ
+665 

>member
-1 MAGRVPTEFH
+1 
-11 GYSKSMLTITD
+11 MLTITD

-32 LENVNLTVQP
+32 LDSVNLTVQP

-58 LFKLLLGQL
+58 LFQLLLGQL
-67 APEQGSVSLPG
+67 APEQGSASLPG
-78 GCRIAHMAQEVEAS
+78 GCRIAHMAQEFEAS
-92 SRSAR
+92 GRSAR
-97 DFILDGDFE
+97 DFVLDGDFE
-106 LRRLERELAAAE
+106 LRRMEQALAE
-118 ARSDDHAIA
+118 AEASGDDHEAARI
-127 HVHGE
+127 HGE
-132 LDLHE
+132 LDVHE
-137 AWSASRRAEALLR
+137 AWSAPRRAETLLR
-150 GLGFADSDAERP
+150 GLGFADSDTDRP

-225 DRVATHLVHFDQ
+225 DRVATHLVHFDNR
-237 KKLVLY
+237 KLELY
-243 TGNYSAF
+243 TGNYTAF
-250 EVQRSER
+250 ETQRSER
-257 LAQQQA
+257 LALQQA
-263 GFERQQARI
+263 NYERQQARI

-303 QIAPAHIDSPFSFT
+303 KIAPAHVDSPFSFE
-317 FPMADKVSN
+317 FPVAEKVSN
-326 PLLSVRDGKAG
+326 PLLSIRQGVAG
-337 HGESVVLSGLNL
+337 HGQAPILQEVNV

-364 AGKSTLMDAL
+364 AGKSTFMDAL
-374 RGKGTLLAGERT
+374 RGAGTLLSGERT

-393 KYFAQHQLESL
+393 GYFAQHQLEAL

-419 KASEQSVRNFLGG
+419 TASEQSVRNFLGG

-438 EALSPIR
+438 EALTPIR

-462 QKPNLLLLDEPTN
+462 QRPNLLLLDEPTN

-486 MALQNFEGA
+486 MALQNFDGA

-509 VDEFWLVNDGHVV
+509 VDDFWLVCDGTVS
-522 EYQGDLEDYES
+522 EYDGDLEDYER
-533 WLADRRK
+533 WLAERRK
-540 DDAEPPKRQLGSV
+540 DEEAPPRREVPEQSDPAP
-553 AGSADAA
+553 AGTSTAALSAD
-560 SAQADTAVGESA
+560 E
-572 DDRKARKRAEA
+572 RKARKRREAE
-583 ALRQKLS
+583 LRKQLS
-590 PYRKQQATLEKQME
+590 PFRKQQATLEKDME
-604 TLHETLNDLE
+604 RLQADLAGVE
-614 SELADPALYSDES
+614 QRLAEPALYQDSE
-627 KGRLKDLLGKQSAAK
+627 KNRLKELLGEQATLKQ
-642 GQLEEFEAQWLEVSE
+642 QLETAEGQWLEVSE
-657 TVETMEDE
+657 TVEEMEAALDD
-665 LAGQ
+665 

>member
-1 MAGRVPTEFH
+1 M
-11 GYSKSMLTITD
+11 
-22 LSLQRGGVWL
+22 

-303 QIAPAHIDSPFSFT
+303 RIAPAHVDSPFSFE

-326 PLLSVRDGKAG
+326 PLLSIRHGVAG
-337 HGESVVLSGLNL
+337 HGDTAILRDINV

-364 AGKSTLMDAL
+364 AGKSTFMDAL
-374 RGKGTLLAGERT
+374 RGTGTLLSGERT

-393 KYFAQHQLESL
+393 GYFAQHQLESL

-419 KASEQSVRNFLGG
+419 KASEQQVRNFLGG

-456 LAVIAW
+456 LAIIAW

-486 MALQNFEGA
+486 MALQNFDGA

-509 VDEFWLVNDGHVV
+509 VDQFWLVSDGAVQ
-522 EYQGDLEDYES
+522 EYDGDLEDYER

-540 DDAEPPKRQLGSV
+540 DDDEPPKREVVEQAADNKV
-553 AGSADAA
+553 PAGAPALTAD
-560 SAQADTAVGESA
+560 E
-572 DDRKARKRAEA
+572 RKARKRQEAE
-583 ALRQKLS
+583 LRKKLS
-590 PYRKQQATLEKQME
+590 PWRKKQGSLEARMDQLQQELAGVEQQ
-604 TLHETLNDLE
+604 
-614 SELADPALYSDES
+614 LADPAIYGDSA
-627 KGRLKDLLGKQSAAK
+627 KVKLKELLAQQTGLKRE
-642 GQLEEFEAQWLEVSE
+642 LDDVEAEWLDVSE
-657 TVETMEDE
+657 TVEMLEAE
-665 LAGQ
+665 LAG

>member
-1 MAGRVPTEFH
+1 M
-11 GYSKSMLTITD
+11 
-22 LSLQRGGVWL
+22 

-67 APEQGSVSLPG
+67 AAEQGGASLPG

-92 SRSAR
+92 ARSAR

-106 LRRLERELAAAE
+106 LRRLERELAEAE
-118 ARSDDHAIA
+118 ARGDDHAIA
-127 HVHGE
+127 HAHGE

-137 AWSASRRAEALLR
+137 AWSAPRRAEALLR

-204 ENWLRRYPG
+204 ENWLRRYSG

-303 QIAPAHIDSPFSFT
+303 RIAPAHVDSPFSFE

-326 PLLSVRDGKAG
+326 PLLSIRHGVAG
-337 HGESVVLSGLNL
+337 HGDTAILRNINV

-364 AGKSTLMDAL
+364 AGKSTFMDAL
-374 RGKGTLLAGERT
+374 RGTGTLLAGERT

-393 KYFAQHQLESL
+393 GYFAQHQLESL

-419 KASEQSVRNFLGG
+419 RASEQQVRNFLGG

-456 LAVIAW
+456 LAIIAW

-486 MALQNFEGA
+486 MALQNFDGA

-509 VDEFWLVNDGHVV
+509 VDQFWLVSDGAVQ
-522 EYQGDLEDYES
+522 EYDGDLEDYER
-533 WLADRRK
+533 WLAERRK
-540 DDAEPPKRQLGSV
+540 DDDEPPKREVVEQAAENKV
-553 AGSADAA
+553 ATGATALTAD
-560 SAQADTAVGESA
+560 E
-572 DDRKARKRAEA
+572 RKARKRQEAE
-583 ALRQKLS
+583 LRQKLS
-590 PYRKQQATLEKQME
+590 PWRKKQGNLEARMEQLQQ
-604 TLHETLNDLE
+604 
-614 SELADPALYSDES
+614 ELAGVEQQLSDPAIYDDSA
-627 KGRLKDLLGKQSAAK
+627 KVKLKELLAQQTGLKRE
-642 GQLEEFEAQWLEVSE
+642 LDDVEAEWLEVSE
-657 TVETMEDE
+657 TVENLEAE
-665 LAGQ
+665 LAG